1 MKCYRIDKREKGI
14 GDILLPQGV
23 YQFSLDR
30 ERLEVEKLLESFRPK
45 DKPKRDSILMLFSDF
60 NSAKNHWLK
69 QKNSKFYQMEIEI
82 HEILHKGD
90 YRLVEQI
97 FSSLQFQNESVA
109 QSLACQYWESKITEI
124 SITEL
129 FVNQATIIK
138 VISASE
144 EQRQNEILFKHK
156 KVAPDIRPNPNIER
170 VVEND

>member
-1 MKCYRIDKREKGI
+1 MRCFRIDNREKCV

-23 YQFSLDR
+23 YQYSLDK
-30 ERLEVEKLLESFRPK
+30 ERLEVEELLESFRPK

-60 NSAKNHWLK
+60 GSAKNHWLK
-69 QKNSKFYQMEIEI
+69 QKNSKFYQIEIEN

-97 FSSLQFQNESVA
+97 FSSLQSKNNSVA
-109 QSLACQYWESKITEI
+109 KALACKYWESKITET
-124 SITEL
+124 SIVEI
-129 FVNQATIIK
+129 FVNKATITK

-144 EQRQNEILFKHK
+144 EQRKNEILFKHR
-156 KVAPDIRPNPNIER
+156 KVAPDIKPNPKIER